1 MYDNSTQFPPKTQ
14 SPSGIT
20 TYRLRRSDGTYAPVA
35 LEYYPERPECH
46 HVAAYRILGTM
57 RTIEPAA
64 VRLLIAHGDL
74 IPETLA
80 A

>member
-1 MYDNSTQFPPKTQ
+1 MHDNNTQFPPKTQ

-20 TYRLRRSDGTYAPVA
+20 TYRLRRSDGSYGRVA

-46 HVAAYRILGTM
+46 HVAAYRVLGTD
-57 RTIEPAA
+57 RTIEPSA

-74 IPETLA
+74 VPETLPA
-80 A
+80 